1 MSAGPY
7 VSQMTTSVSIEELR
21 DSTAGV
27 ISRLEAGERLVLTV
41 DQRPIADI
49 VPSTQVRDQWIA
61 AAELRRIVDDVPS
74 DPGLLEDLGDVRG
87 IPLDDG

>member
-1 MSAGPY
+1 
-7 VSQMTTSVSIEELR
+7 MTTSVSIEELR
-21 DSTAGV
+21 DATASV

-49 VPSTQVRDQWIA
+49 VPSTQVHDQWIA